1 MAVVKAYNE
10 APSNMKASIL
20 KDCVIIHLHSVV
32 PPDRVGVYAATPTA
46 RSLALRI
53 PKCMPWQVI
62 RKLRWNLSLKR
73 EGSDLVIDT
82 SEQRHKSEL
91 AALSTL
97 ANATADCLPS
107 LSRQHPSSM
116 VSRAPRNGRA
126 TRRLTVAASC
136 RPEQDDRQQDRSA
149 VAGAVSQVDAVG
161 LPSPQSAVPV
171 ECRRRH

>member
-32 PPDRVGVYAATPTA
+32 PPDRVGVSATPTA

-82 SEQRHKSEL
+82 TEQRHKSEL
-91 AALSTL
+91 AALPTL

-107 LSRQHPSSM
+107 LSRQHQSST
-116 VSRAPRNGRA
+116 VSRAPRNGR
-126 TRRLTVAASC
+126 TTHRLTVAVSC
-136 RPEQDDRQQDRSA
+136 RSEQDDCQQDRAA
-149 VAGAVSQVDAVG
+149 VAGAVPQVDAVG
-161 LPSPQSAVPV
+161 LPPPQSAVPV
-171 ECRRRH
+171 ECRWRH

>member
-32 PPDRVGVYAATPTA
+32 PPDRVGVSATPTA

-73 EGSDLVIDT
+73 EGSDLVVDT
-82 SEQRHKSEL
+82 TEQRHKSEL
-91 AALSTL
+91 AALPTL

-107 LSRQHPSSM
+107 LSRQHQSST

-126 TRRLTVAASC
+126 TRRLTILLC
-136 RPEQDDRQQDRSA
+136 R
-149 VAGAVSQVDAVG
+149 AGPSKTTVSRIVQPWLELYLKSMQWDFH
-161 LPSPQSAVPV
+161 PRNQK
-171 ECRRRH
+171 

>member
-32 PPDRVGVYAATPTA
+32 PPDRVGVSATPTA

-73 EGSDLVIDT
+73 EGSDLVVDT
-82 SEQRHKSEL
+82 TEQRHKSEL
-91 AALSTL
+91 AALRPHLQTPPL
-97 ANATADCLPS
+97 TASHL
-107 LSRQHPSSM
+107 
-116 VSRAPRNGRA
+116 
-126 TRRLTVAASC
+126 C
-136 RPEQDDRQQDRSA
+136 RCSI
-149 VAGAVSQVDAVG
+149 QV
-161 LPSPQSAVPV
+161 L
-171 ECRRRH
+171 R